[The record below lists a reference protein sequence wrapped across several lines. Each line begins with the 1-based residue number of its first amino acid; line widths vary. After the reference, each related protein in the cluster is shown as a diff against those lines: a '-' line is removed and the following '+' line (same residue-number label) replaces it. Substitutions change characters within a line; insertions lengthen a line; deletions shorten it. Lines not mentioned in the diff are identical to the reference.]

1 MNVPTTTTTEPTAT
15 TTQIPPQPIPTVVR
29 GFLIEIGKSVF
40 PVYGDAKV
48 GWSIDRDDILEE
60 TPYRYATLDEIVFV
74 LVNFSL
80 HIDGDA

>member
-1 MNVPTTTTTEPTAT
+1 MDTLTTAT
-15 TTQIPPQPIPTVVR
+15 AEVTSQPTPSVVR

-40 PVYGDAKV
+40 PVYGDSKI

-60 TPYRYATLDEIVFV
+60 TPYRYATLDELVFV